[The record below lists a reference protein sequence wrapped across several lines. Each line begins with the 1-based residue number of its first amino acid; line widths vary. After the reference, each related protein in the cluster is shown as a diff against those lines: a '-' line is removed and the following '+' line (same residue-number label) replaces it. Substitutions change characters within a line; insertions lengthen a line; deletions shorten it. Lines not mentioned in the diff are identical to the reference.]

1 MIILKSQNSIMY
13 LFAILFFSSF
23 VKGQSNI
30 IVNDSTIIEA
40 VLKDGSE
47 YYEREIDLER
57 LMYSRKVKEDTKLY
71 LYGFNTKYSY
81 FEGYINKLPILISI
95 SNIKDLDEN
104 HKKYLIEDSGNK
116 QFRKEQAKKYANK
129 NNISEVII
137 DTISENKE
145 ENINISLDSIKYF
158 FLPLKTTDNYVHSE
172 IASYCYGSGKSDYI
186 DNGVY
191 TIMNFKEC
199 RDYSGKLKRFIK
211 ISAKGNPYFIEYK
224 ADFQFYTKG
233 QQKVSYIE
241 AKNYIENLDDNQRK
255 ALDKLLL
262 DHSYQSYLPQL
273 VKIEDR
279 VNFSREK
286 GIAVLDYNAIE
297 SEYYGTGAKFK
308 VLNFSDKPIKKIY
321 VTFYGTNKGKQKVYF
336 SKDKLNATK
345 LLTELLEPYNTI
357 EIEFDKIWNTNSVE
371 YINIKSFKI
380 IYLDD
385 KEVTIPFNDNLYIS
399 EDKMNEYLDFLKK

>member
-1 MIILKSQNSIMY
+1 MY

-145 ENINISLDSIKYF
+145 ENINILLDSIKYF
-158 FLPLKTTDNYVHSE
+158 F
-172 IASYCYGSGKSDYI
+172 
-186 DNGVY
+186 
-191 TIMNFKEC
+191 
-199 RDYSGKLKRFIK
+199 
-211 ISAKGNPYFIEYK
+211 
-224 ADFQFYTKG
+224 
-233 QQKVSYIE
+233 
-241 AKNYIENLDDNQRK
+241 
-255 ALDKLLL
+255 
-262 DHSYQSYLPQL
+262 
-273 VKIEDR
+273 
-279 VNFSREK
+279 
-286 GIAVLDYNAIE
+286 
-297 SEYYGTGAKFK
+297 
-308 VLNFSDKPIKKIY
+308 
-321 VTFYGTNKGKQKVYF
+321 
-336 SKDKLNATK
+336 
-345 LLTELLEPYNTI
+345 
-357 EIEFDKIWNTNSVE
+357 
-371 YINIKSFKI
+371 
-380 IYLDD
+380 
-385 KEVTIPFNDNLYIS
+385 FN
-399 EDKMNEYLDFLKK
+399 